1 MKKIKYISKAAEKVE
16 DRVLRFIGS
25 TEDVDRDNEKIIAS
39 GWRLKNYRKNPVV
52 LFGHNASAEPVART
66 KKVWV
71 DKEKKQLMFDIEFP
85 EPEVSSKG
93 DSLFR
98 LYSNG
103 YMKSTSVGFIPNRDK
118 IVWGEKKGEPS
129 ITFKEQELLEIS
141 LVSIPANPAAIITSK
156 EMKKAVDD
164 EIIDD
169 IEMKELEDW
178 LKVVFSQKES
188 EKEEKDEKTNKDTK
202 ADDKT
207 IENEQEIINKCRDCG
222 CELELCSQCIEKK
235 QVEDENIFFK
245 GLYEKIIKG
254 E

>member
-39 GWRLKNYRKNPVV
+39 GWRLQNYRKNPVV

-103 YMKSTSVGFIPNRDK
+103 YMKATSIGFIPNRDK
-118 IVWGEKKGEPS
+118 IVWGEKQGEPS

-141 LVSIPANPAAIITSK
+141 LVSVPANPNAVITSK
-156 EMKKAVDD
+156 EMKKAVED
-164 EIIDD
+164 EIIDEL
-169 IEMKELEDW
+169 EMNELEDW
-178 LKVVFSQKES
+178 LKIVFSQKES
-188 EKEEKDEKTNKDTK
+188 DNDEKLEKNNKVIE

-207 IENEQEIINKCRDCG
+207 IKIEQEIINKCSKCG
-222 CELELCSQCIEKK
+222 CELELCPQCEAKDQAEK
-235 QVEDENIFFK
+235 ENEFFK
-245 GLYEKIIKG
+245 GLYTDIIKG